1 MYALVDPEDRG
12 MVAREQ
18 LDRAIIAL
26 DGRKSKPVVEIIT
39 MEQRLLE
46 KEAAEEM
53 DYSSHSSVSY
63 DGSESV
69 GSYDIEI
76 NHPTIQQ
83 FSHQLPTP
91 PRKRGRDK
99 SLLKSANEA
108 AAAKLSQR
116 SMAPTPPRRKG
127 RDKTLIKSANE
138 AAAEQIL
145 KVMEHSAGGVSGGG
159 GPPLVVSKPSEV
171 VPPTERPKTSKSP
184 ARTTTSTSSSA
195 SSSPPKTSKS
205 TSSSSSSSSHN
216 KKPSPMKEH
225 RDRTPSE
232 IDLAKAELEEEAIEL
247 EAYYQLRRDAE
258 ALGITSPRSPSVRPF
273 KVEFEEVER
282 YQSNL

>member
-26 DGRKSKPVVEIIT
+26 DGRKSKPAAEIIT

-205 TSSSSSSSSHN
+205 TSSSSSSHN

-282 YQSNL
+282 YQSNF